1 MAVYFCGN
9 VSLML
14 LSWYPVKS
22 IDDTRQFYE
31 ERYVSKYAQ
40 PRAYAYAICLKEDNF
55 PIGYI
60 KVDMEEHHDYDTV
73 NAGRVQND

>member
-31 ERYVSKYAQ
+31 
-40 PRAYAYAICLKEDNF
+40 DNF

-73 NAGRVQND
+73 NAGRVQNDWDNDGL